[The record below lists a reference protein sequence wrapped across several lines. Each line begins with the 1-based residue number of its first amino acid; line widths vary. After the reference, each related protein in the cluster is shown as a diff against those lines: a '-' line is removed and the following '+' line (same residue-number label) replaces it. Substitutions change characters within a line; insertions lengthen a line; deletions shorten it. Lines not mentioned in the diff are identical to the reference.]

1 MQAAVSEK
9 TTTAPCG
16 LYLVL
21 PENWMEPEFLRNL
34 GGLFRAINAAAY
46 ERNNHVIELRV
57 PADAVYSEED
67 MERIMAMAELTKSQG
82 VNFII
87 GGNIDLAEKCKAD
100 GVLLESISE
109 VRIARARLG
118 SDPIVGMRCGASRMK
133 ADQALEAGADYV
145 SFGDAASHFT
155 DPAIVEWWNMK
166 TDHPCLVE
174 GPITN
179 DDCAFYV
186 RAGAYFIEAS
196 RYVWNHPKGVMQGV
210 VNMTHAIDL
219 AAGVSES
226 DEGTVQ

>member
-1 MQAAVSEK
+1 MQAAVSETPK
-9 TTTAPCG
+9 TAPCG

-34 GGLFRAINAAAY
+34 GGLFRAVNAATY

-57 PADAVYSEED
+57 PVDVDYSEED
-67 MERIMAMAELTKSQG
+67 MERILAMSELTKSQG
-82 VNFII
+82 LNFIV
-87 GGNIDLAEKCKAD
+87 GGNLDLAEKCKAD
-100 GVLLESISE
+100 GVLVETIGE
-109 VRIARARLG
+109 VRLARARLG
-118 SDPIVGMRCGASRMK
+118 NDPIVGMRCGASRMK

-145 SFGDAASHFT
+145 SFGDAASHFA

-166 TDHPCLVE
+166 TDYPCLVE

-196 RYVWNHPKGVMQGV
+196 NYVWSHPKGIMQAI
-210 VNMTHAIDL
+210 VNMTHAIDI
-219 AAGVSES
+219 AAGVAH
-226 DEGTVQ
+226 DEGTMQ